1 MSHPLNLHRNT
12 CCCGFF
18 LKFYEKR
25 GIIYLFRAHSKSVLR
40 LHGMEQGR
48 VRFPVGPLV
57 ESLYVTLIDQIERTP
72 NGFAVFDF
80 DNTCIINDIT
90 EAVLYYLS
98 ANNLFK
104 DENLLSFKS
113 ENYAKDVFENYYKLL
128 DENKT
133 REAYEFIC
141 KILSKFSVSEI
152 NELVIKVLK
161 FEGENIT
168 KQNIWD
174 REVPRGIKP
183 REKVIELMEFLKN
196 NEIDVWIVSSSPS
209 ILIYPV
215 IQQFNIEANIIGTNN
230 VVKNGVITN
239 ELEGPLP
246 IIEGKVECIKDLIS
260 NEPPIFGIGDSIN
273 DLPMLEY
280 CDIKAVVDRQ
290 NDLTKKAEQEK
301 WFII

>member
-1 MSHPLNLHRNT
+1 
-12 CCCGFF
+12 
-18 LKFYEKR
+18 
-25 GIIYLFRAHSKSVLR
+25 
-40 LHGMEQGR
+40 MEQGR

-141 KILSKFSVSEI
+141 KICLD
-152 NELVIKVLK
+152 NLLR
-161 FEGENIT
+161 
-168 KQNIWD
+168 D
-174 REVPRGIKP
+174 
-183 REKVIELMEFLKN
+183 
-196 NEIDVWIVSSSPS
+196 
-209 ILIYPV
+209 
-215 IQQFNIEANIIGTNN
+215 
-230 VVKNGVITN
+230 
-239 ELEGPLP
+239 
-246 IIEGKVECIKDLIS
+246 
-260 NEPPIFGIGDSIN
+260 
-273 DLPMLEY
+273 
-280 CDIKAVVDRQ
+280 
-290 NDLTKKAEQEK
+290 
-301 WFII
+301 